1 MYQDIKLDITQLTK
15 GRLTNGRLTKGRL
28 ERHSKDTLI
37 LVRFFALHKMSV
49 MYNLL
54 CSILEYVLLKLLV
67 EYVMLHILEIEDTT
81 CLTTKIKH

>member
-1 MYQDIKLDITQLTK
+1 MYQDIKLDITQLYGLLATD
-15 GRLTNGRLTKGRL
+15 TLTKGRL

-37 LVRFFALHKMSV
+37 LVGFFALHKMSV

-54 CSILEYVLLKLLV
+54 CPILEYVLLKLLI
-67 EYVMLHILEIEDTT
+67 EYVMLHILETEDTT